1 MMKNISTLKNVDIR
15 TVDKATLADISNVKI
30 NPNDSPEKK
39 MTEYINQIKN
49 PYCFL
54 CNGYAVKIEFAN
66 TGRTIED
73 CFSDYID
80 NLI

>member
-80 NLI
+80 NLV